1 MSATSDLATLEG
13 RINAQRELIV
23 TILASLLRDG
33 KIADLDRIEQE
44 IVPVNGEED
53 PGVVPSAA
61 YAIEGAA
68 AEEIRTILKA
78 AKARAGALEA

>member
-61 YAIEGAA
+61 YAIEGAS